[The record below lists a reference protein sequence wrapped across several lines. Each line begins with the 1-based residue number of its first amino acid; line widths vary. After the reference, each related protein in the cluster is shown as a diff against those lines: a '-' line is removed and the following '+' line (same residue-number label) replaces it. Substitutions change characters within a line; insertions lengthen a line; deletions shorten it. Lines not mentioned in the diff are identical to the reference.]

1 MPQVNVW
8 VGPFFVIS
16 GYVAAYT
23 ATELGKYAASP
34 RVAPA
39 WAYSVARVAGYYP
52 LFILVQLLFAPM
64 FAFADNAYN
73 GPIATAA
80 HALMGVTL
88 TQVHNATLCMPQA
101 AGRCTRKHLQLTCTC
116 WAFSSI
122 IDNQFVKPCSRCF
135 MRRPGSQPMQRS
147 GTPPH
152 GSCQPLP
159 SPCWC
164 CHMCCQPLLPCAR
177 RDSNSCWW
185 VSCIFHSLSPWPCAR
200 QSCAL

>member
-1 MPQVNVW
+1 MVPQVNVW

-88 TQVHNATLCMPQA
+88 TQVHNGCRQTNSSSCAP
-101 AGRCTRKHLQLTCTC
+101 AGGCCWYLT
-116 WAFSSI
+116 SS
-122 IDNQFVKPCSRCF
+122 CSR
-135 MRRPGSQPMQRS
+135 G
-147 GTPPH
+147 G
-152 GSCQPLP
+152 
-159 SPCWC
+159 
-164 CHMCCQPLLPCAR
+164 MC
-177 RDSNSCWW
+177 
-185 VSCIFHSLSPWPCAR
+185 R
-200 QSCAL
+200 QD

>member
-1 MPQVNVW
+1 MMPQVNVW

-88 TQVHNATLCMPQA
+88 TQVRAWRRQTN
-101 AGRCTRKHLQLTCTC
+101 
-116 WAFSSI
+116 S
-122 IDNQFVKPCSRCF
+122 SRCA
-135 MRRPGSQPMQRS
+135 RAGGWWRYPKP
-147 GTPPH
+147 
-152 GSCQPLP
+152 SCCI
-159 SPCWC
+159 SS
-164 CHMCCQPLLPCAR
+164 MCLQA
-177 RDSNSCWW
+177 
-185 VSCIFHSLSPWPCAR
+185 
-200 QSCAL
+200 